1 MWQMLVSNAPSK
13 PGSLKESML
22 HSYLQKESKEVQVKL
37 EVLNLTDVTEMKLSF
52 SLTRDLL

>member
-1 MWQMLVSNAPSK
+1 
-13 PGSLKESML
+13 ML